1 MFIRAREE
9 KEQREER
16 GRLEVMRWQ
25 SALMCNIWG
34 NGKKRIDPKDLFKF
48 DDENTTDENKRDIN
62 SEEAKRFLKGCKV
75 ADKLKSNM
83 ARNDR

>member
-1 MFIRAREE
+1 MLFIRAREE

-62 SEEAKRFLKGCKV
+62 SEEAKAIFEKMQKV
-75 ADKLKSNM
+75 ADKLKK
-83 ARNDR
+83 